1 MRPLD
6 ALRLSPL
13 YHPLRPIAQR
23 LELPLWIARGRPWP
37 VPHLVKQRAVRAY
50 AERYGCET
58 LVETGTY
65 LGSMTMEM
73 RSHFRAVHTIELDP
87 ALASRARRLFRGDP
101 HVTVWEGDSAAVLP
115 RVIERLDGRT
125 LFWLDAH
132 HSGGFTARGLLET
145 PLAAELDCLLSRPPG
160 DVVLVDDA
168 HELGRGDYP
177 SLEDVRG
184 RVRVAWPAARVEI
197 EDDVVRITASR

>member
-23 LELPLWIARGRPWP
+23 LEMPLWVARGRPWP

-50 AERYGCET
+50 AGRYGCEV

-65 LGSMTMEM
+65 LGSMAMEM
-73 RSHFRAVHTIELDP
+73 RRRFRAVHTIELDP

-101 HVTVWEGDSAAVLP
+101 RVTVWEGDSAAVLP
-115 RVIERLDGRT
+115 RVLGLLDGRA

-132 HSGGFTARGLLET
+132 HSGGFTARGALET
-145 PLAAELDCLLSRPPG
+145 PLRAELACVLSRPG
-160 DVVLVDDA
+160 DDVVLIDDA
-168 HELGRGDYP
+168 HELGRNDYP
-177 SLEDVRG
+177 SLDEVRAA
-184 RVRVAWPAARVEI
+184 VAGARPRAAVEVADGI
-197 EDDVVRITASR
+197 VRISGR